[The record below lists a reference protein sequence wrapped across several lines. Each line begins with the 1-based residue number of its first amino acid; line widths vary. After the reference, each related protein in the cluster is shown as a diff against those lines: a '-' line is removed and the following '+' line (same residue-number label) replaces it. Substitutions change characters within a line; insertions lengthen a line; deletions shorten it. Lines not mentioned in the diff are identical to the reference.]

1 MGSKPKSKIDFTH
14 LESNHYSA
22 CCLTNKLCHSFLS
35 FLSCLVGESSLDFF
49 LHSTLKKYK
58 FLQKSKMKELILGKQ
73 RKCKKKIDQS
83 YYEVAF
89 FFSYIAIS
97 DIFGHPNYK
106 FPWRIQIQHLRMWI
120 PSTANWILPWSIS
133 VMFLCGPVGF
143 QAAQNDVRGHNEGNC
158 NRFTK

>member
-1 MGSKPKSKIDFTH
+1 MGSKPKSTIDFTH

-49 LHSTLKKYK
+49 LHSTLKK
-58 FLQKSKMKELILGKQ
+58 QISSKIKNEGAHTWETKKMS
-73 RKCKKKIDQS
+73 KKIDQS

-97 DIFGHPNYK
+97 DIFGHPNSK
-106 FPWRIQIQHLRMWI
+106 FPWRIQILHLRMWI